1 MKLPSQWLVERLLR
15 GRDLGSPGQRENCGQ
30 LSGAV
35 GIGANLLLAAGKF
48 LAGWLS
54 ASLAMTADAFNNL
67 TDACSSVVT
76 LIGFRMA
83 GHKADKEHPFGHGRA
98 EYIAGLIVSLLILLV
113 GLELGRTSV
122 EKILH
127 PSGVVLSAV
136 AIGVLAASIAVKL
149 CMWRFN
155 AALGRALQSQALA
168 ATALDALA
176 DSVATSAVLLGT
188 VLGHLTQ
195 LHLDGWLGLAVAVF
209 ILYSGFR
216 AVRDTLD
223 PLLGRPAAPKLVE
236 EITRLVLEQEEVTGI
251 HELVVHEYGPGHLFA
266 TIHAEVPQDM
276 TLLAAHAAADRAE
289 HVLHERLGLEA
300 VIHIDP
306 QGGDCPD
313 R

>member
-35 GIGANLLLAAGKF
+35 GIGANLLLAVGKF

-122 EKILH
+122 EKIIH
-127 PSGVVLSAV
+127 PASVVLSPW

-188 VLGHLTQ
+188 VLGHLTH

-223 PLLGRPAAPKLVE
+223 PLLGRPAAPELVE

-289 HVLHERLGLEA
+289 HILRERLGLEA